1 MSDIEIEKFHM
12 IYKNLIRLGKDLDA
26 DSFRASLVSQGFIQE
41 ERVVP
46 TPTGPLKEY
55 VLREPRNLRDLIVV
69 SSKGFVVDAWDL
81 ERGLD
86 LLMLAYD
93 EYEKILGDL
102 IRHTVVNILGDYI
115 VTVFIGKDP
124 ENVISKFIDNNAL
137 TKFRKAMNRDDV
149 NVFSVGLSYGI
160 PKPPHEW
167 VIINLTPI
175 IAPTEINKRGRIQIS
190 IRYQGVDSEKG
201 ILFLRN
207 IKKIIEKV
215 VKGIL

>member
-1 MSDIEIEKFHM
+1 M

-69 SSKGFVVDAWDL
+69 STKGFVVDAWDL
-81 ERGLD
+81 EKGID

-93 EYEKILGDL
+93 EYERILGDL
-102 IRHTVVNILGDYI
+102 IRHTLVNIIGDYRI
-115 VTVFIGKDP
+115 TVFIGNDP
-124 ENVISKFIDNNAL
+124 EEIISRFINNSAL
-137 TKFRKAMNRDDV
+137 SKFRKAMSRDDIKA
-149 NVFSVGLSYGI
+149 FSVGLSLGV
-160 PKPPHEW
+160 PRPPHEW
-167 VIINLTPI
+167 IIINLNPL
-175 IAPTEINKRGRIQIS
+175 IAPTGISERGRIQIV

-201 ILFLRN
+201 VLFLRN
-207 IKKIIEKV
+207 INKFVQKIIN
-215 VKGIL
+215 GIT

>member
-1 MSDIEIEKFHM
+1 LSNINIEKFHM
-12 IYKNLIRLGKDLDA
+12 IYKNLIQLGKDLDA
-26 DSFRASLVSQGFIQE
+26 DSFRASLVSQGFVQE

-55 VLREPRNLRDLIVV
+55 VLREPRNLRDLIVI
-69 SSKGFVVDAWDL
+69 STKGFVVDAWDL

-93 EYEKILGDL
+93 EYERILGDL
-102 IRHTVVNILGDYI
+102 IRHTLVNIIGDYRI
-115 VTVFIGKDP
+115 TVFIGKDP
-124 ENVISKFIDNNAL
+124 EEIISNFIDKSAL
-137 TKFRKAMNRDDV
+137 NKFRKAMNRDDAR
-149 NVFSVGLSYGI
+149 VFSVGLSLGI

-167 VIINLTPI
+167 IIINLTPLM
-175 IAPTEINKRGRIQIS
+175 APTELNKKGRIQIS

-207 IKKIIEKV
+207 INKLVEKI

>member
-1 MSDIEIEKFHM
+1 M

-55 VLREPRNLRDLIVV
+55 VLREPRSLRDLIVI
-69 SSKGFVVDAWDL
+69 SAKGFVVDAWDL
-81 ERGLD
+81 ERGID

-102 IRHTVVNILGDYI
+102 IQHTLVNIIGDYRI
-115 VTVFIGKDP
+115 TVFISEDAEKI
-124 ENVISKFIDNNAL
+124 ISKFIDKKAL
-137 TKFRKAMNRDDV
+137 NKFRAAMSRDDL
-149 NVFSVGLSYGI
+149 NAFSLGFSYGI

-175 IAPTEINKRGRIQIS
+175 IAPTEMNRKGRIQIS

-207 IKKIIEKV
+207 IKKVIEKV